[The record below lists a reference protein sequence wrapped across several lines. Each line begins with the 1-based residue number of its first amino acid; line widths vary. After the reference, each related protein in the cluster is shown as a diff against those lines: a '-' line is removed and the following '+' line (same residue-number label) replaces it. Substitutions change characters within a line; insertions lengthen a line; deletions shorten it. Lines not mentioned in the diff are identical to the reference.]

1 MKLRIK
7 KKKEVIDEMSSM
19 SGGAAQGYG
28 GPLGDDK
35 TIDAFNKKQ
44 EREQRLKGDKIEE
57 MYSTQG
63 LAGKNK
69 QQLVS
74 GEEEHAG
81 HVERSKAQG
90 LKNVMQEEECEDKIE
105 ETKKYWSKFL
115 QNPRKSG
122 IIK

>member
-1 MKLRIK
+1 
-7 KKKEVIDEMSSM
+7 MSSM
-19 SGGAAQGYG
+19 SAGSVQGYAT
-28 GPLGDDK
+28 PFGDKD
-35 TIDAFNKKQ
+35 TTETFNKKQ
-44 EREQRLKGDKIEE
+44 EREQRLKGSKLAE

-63 LAGKNK
+63 LAGKNV

-74 GEEEHAG
+74 GEEEHEG

-90 LKNVMQEEECEDKIE
+90 LKNVMEEEEGDKLE

-115 QNPRKSG
+115 SNPQKND